1 MFTLDL
7 SDTFWWPVTFSV
19 PGDGG
24 KYVKHAF
31 EVEFKRL
38 STEQLQELR
47 DRVRAENLRDDQVA
61 AELIQ
66 DWRGVV
72 DREGNPIAYTPAHVK
87 RALGVSGLG
96 SAVVAAYHRAVTE
109 APAKN

>member
-19 PGDGG
+19 PSDNG
-24 KYVKHAF
+24 KHVKHSF

-38 STEQLQELR
+38 STDQIEDLQQ
-47 DRVRAENLRDDQVA
+47 RARTERLRDDQVA
-61 AELIQ
+61 AELVVG
-66 DWRGVV
+66 WRGVV
-72 DREGNPIAYTPAHVK
+72 DRDGNAIPYTGPHVK
-87 RALGVSGLG
+87 RALNVSGLG
-96 SAVVAAYHRAVTE
+96 TAIVAAYFRAQTE